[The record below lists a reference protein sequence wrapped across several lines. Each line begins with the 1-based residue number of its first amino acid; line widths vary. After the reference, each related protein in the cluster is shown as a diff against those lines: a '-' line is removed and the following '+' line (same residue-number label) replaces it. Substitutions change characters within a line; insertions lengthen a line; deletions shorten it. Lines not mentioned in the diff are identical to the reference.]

1 VVGMSE
7 NVSQEEKIKETQDGE
22 VKEEETQNEAM
33 LNEAEKVERIYEE
46 LVSLFKKVEDMI
58 EKSDDFYEMLSNSIR
73 EIEFEDDYGEKY
85 VFPFFVE
92 KMYAH
97 IKDMQKQIQEYEK
110 ELYNYKGELYTV
122 IRFVELLRD
131 KLNGRFNAEDLWD
144 LHIKLDFTGG
154 WLSVKD
160 ANNIILAHVRSDYF
174 DRVTIQNLLESVV
187 DLKSVRSAIMG
198 ILIAIN
204 LQKGAD
210 EYEGKVNTIRDYIE
224 ERLRD
229 ILKLF

>member
-1 VVGMSE
+1 M
-7 NVSQEEKIKETQDGE
+7 SQEEKT
-22 VKEEETQNEAM
+22 VEEKDQAQNEGEEVEESTKQE
-33 LNEAEKVERIYEE
+33 NITEKERVERIYGE
-46 LVSLFKKVEDMI
+46 LLSLFKEVLDMI
-58 EKSDDFYEMLSNSIR
+58 EKSDDFYEMLNNGIR

-85 VFPFFVE
+85 IFPFFFQGMHDNIE
-92 KMYAH
+92 KM
-97 IKDMQKQIQEYEK
+97 KKEIQEYEK

-122 IRFVELLRD
+122 IRFVEMLKD
-131 KLNGRFNAEDLWD
+131 KLSGRFNVEDLWD
-144 LHIKLDFTGG
+144 LRIKLDFTGG

-187 DLKSVRSAIMG
+187 DLQNIRSAIMG
-198 ILIAIN
+198 MLLKLN
-204 LQKGAD
+204 LQRGAD
-210 EYEGKVNTIRDYIE
+210 EYEGKVNKVRDYIE